1 MKPGAILSE
10 LEREPVVFWGCTRTE
25 TYSALRR
32 GLLVGVAVASLFTVI
47 AASFLRGSVLVPLW
61 MVSMLLTT
69 YLLARSRLYRIA
81 SLRAGRPLFYE
92 LHALTYK
99 KPPFVQPAARYQLKR
114 NQIDPIALAARAVQ
128 GRQRGKRRNTQDSGN
143 AADKA
148 QGFVFPW
155 QRRQPPLVDT
165 AETAGTDTG
174 AGTLPATG
182 DENIPPDTGDEN
194 TLPVTGNEN
203 TPPVTAEADALPA
216 ADAAPEPPPRVEPRL
231 TLNKTDD
238 QE

>member
-10 LEREPVVFWGCTRTE
+10 LEREPVVFWGCTRSE
-25 TYSALRR
+25 IFSALRR
-32 GLLVGVAVASLFTVI
+32 GMLVGVVVASLLTAI
-47 AASFLRGSVLVPLW
+47 AATFVCASVLVPLW

-69 YLLARSRLYRIA
+69 YLLTRSRLYRIA

-99 KPPFVQPAARYQLKR
+99 KPPFVQPVERYQRER
-114 NQIDPIALAARAVQ
+114 NLSDPLALIARAVQ
-128 GRQRGKRRNTQDSGN
+128 GRQRGKRRNMQGSGN

-182 DENIPPDTGDEN
+182 VENIPPDTGDEN

-203 TPPVTAEADALPA
+203 TPPVTGDENTQPA

>member
-69 YLLARSRLYRIA
+69 YLLARSRLRRIA

-99 KPPFVQPAARYQLKR
+99 KPPFVQPAARYQRER
-114 NQIDPIALAARAVQ
+114 NVSPELAARLK
-128 GRQRGKRRNTQDSGN
+128 QRRKTRSRGADDD
-143 AADKA
+143 AAAA
-148 QGFVFPW
+148 QGASATV
-155 QRRQPPLVDT
+155 L
-165 AETAGTDTG
+165 ETS
-174 AGTLPATG
+174 
-182 DENIPPDTGDEN
+182 
-194 TLPVTGNEN
+194 
-203 TPPVTAEADALPA
+203 
-216 ADAAPEPPPRVEPRL
+216 AAPTV
-231 TLNKTDD
+231 LNQPQPDYIKD
-238 QE
+238 